1 MVKQEKVYLYILNK
15 GLKKPKIFIHQVE
28 LYTFHH
34 CAGSCDEPD
43 SLIVLNW
50 PVEGNPGFI
59 HIYSDNEEWE
69 PIRGFSN
76 MLYSRE
82 RNDEKARMIFLDRE
96 KHIEAVYNNMLKD
109 ATKRLENQ
117 KALVKFLGSDLE
129 LVEVDL

>member
-1 MVKQEKVYLYILNK
+1 MVKQEKVYLYVLNK
-15 GLKKPKIFIHQVE
+15 SLKKPNIFVHQVE

-34 CAGSCDEPD
+34 YAGSYDEPD
-43 SLIVLNW
+43 SLTVINW

-82 RNDEKARMIFLDRE
+82 RNDEKARMIFLDQE
-96 KHIEAVYNNMLKD
+96 KRIEGVYNNTVKD
-109 ATKRLENQ
+109 VTKKLEDHKTLIKLLESDCQ
-117 KALVKFLGSDLE
+117 LVG
-129 LVEVDL
+129 VDL